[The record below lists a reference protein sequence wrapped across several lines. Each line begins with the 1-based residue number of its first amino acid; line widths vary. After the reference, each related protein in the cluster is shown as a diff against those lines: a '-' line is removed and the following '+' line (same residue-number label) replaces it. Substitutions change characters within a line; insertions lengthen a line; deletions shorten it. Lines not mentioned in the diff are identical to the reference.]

1 MGVIWTE
8 KVTTTPRKP
17 GTSGLYE
24 NEELLIEAPKF
35 SLHTYW
41 RSEVLEY
48 LNGAKIVLLLFN
60 SFIPVDPS
68 CLYCTFDV
76 MVLLCLCYRVL
87 YTLVLF
93 LLFYHFLFILF
104 LWSFLKAIFA
114 RPIRPPPEFNLSA
127 ADWDQINGAMEE
139 TGRNRVLESI
149 VMNRGLPIETTN
161 DVGMIRVCPTC
172 SLIKPDRCHHCSTCE
187 CCLLKMDHHCP
198 WIDNCVG
205 FHNYKYF
212 VIFLIW
218 GFLYC
223 LYIVCTT
230 VVYFID
236 FWGNL
241 QTMPPVRYNFLF
253 LFFIAIMFGFAQSI
267 LLFYHFYLLSLN
279 RTTLEGFR
287 APTFRGTGV
296 DKRGFDIG
304 WLQNWKEVFGDNV
317 GLALVP
323 VFTSR
328 GNGYQW
334 RCRGHKSFSYHS
346 LE

>member
-1 MGVIWTE
+1 MTFSAVVVAAAMLAATVISQRPLSLSSPLLGPTPSFYSPSATPTNHPQPTRPFTQFSAIVGGPEDTRYTVIGCNRLKGVWW
-8 KVTTTPRKP
+8 
-17 GTSGLYE
+17 
-24 NEELLIEAPKF
+24 KF
-35 SLHTYW
+35 LRLACTCI
-41 RSEVLEY
+41 LE
-48 LNGAKIVLLLFN
+48 
-60 SFIPVDPS
+60 
-68 CLYCTFDV
+68 
-76 MVLLCLCYRVL
+76 
-87 YTLVLF
+87 
-93 LLFYHFLFILF
+93 
-104 LWSFLKAIFA
+104 AIFA

-127 ADWDQINGAMEE
+127 ADWDRINSAMEE
-139 TGRNRVLESI
+139 MDRNRILESI
-149 VMNRGLPIETTN
+149 IMSRGLPIETTN

-212 VIFLIW
+212 VVFLLW

-236 FWGNL
+236 FWENL
-241 QTMPPVRYNFLF
+241 QEMPPARYNFLF

-267 LLFYHFYLLSLN
+267 LLFYHFYLLSHN

-287 APTFRGTGV
+287 SPTFRGSGV
-296 DKRGFDIG
+296 DKRGFDLG
-304 WLQNWKEVFGDNV
+304 WLQNWKEVFGDNA

-334 RCRGHKSFSYHS
+334 RRRGHKGFSYQS